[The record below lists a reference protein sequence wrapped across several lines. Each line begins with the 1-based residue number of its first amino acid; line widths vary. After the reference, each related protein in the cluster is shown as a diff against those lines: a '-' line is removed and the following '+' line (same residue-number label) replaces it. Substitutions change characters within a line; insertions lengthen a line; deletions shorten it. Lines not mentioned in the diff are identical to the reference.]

1 MKLTKIAIA
10 CGLAFAAGSAA
21 AADESAGYT
30 KILLSGATAPD
41 NFMQS
46 IATSMLNNVTSFR
59 DAATRFRAFR
69 GDAKPGII
77 SVAGGE
83 KIIIQKRS
91 KGGSV
96 WGVDPVAR
104 ANRIE
109 VIDFNACVNDP
120 DPNWDFVCTLKG
132 IDPGLSGNN
141 SPSNPGEVPD
151 FGVSDVEPAM
161 FQEPYNTEND
171 QPALT
176 AAERGRLQA
185 FPVSQLMMG
194 IVATNAVPDTLSIS
208 RSQYGAMLT
217 KNGITSWDL
226 IEPTIDPDASYAQV
240 VVCRRVEGSGTQ
252 TSYNWFFNNFPCQ
265 TPAGGST
272 EPARVTDSDGVGSG
286 TGTVADPILVDPT
299 AGYTVVENSTS
310 GDVRNCLARAQSLTD
325 HTVVG
330 SNDLNYKIQFSKG
343 QAVNGGKGTPFR
355 AVGTLSLDSYKS
367 ANPDN
372 NGWHFRPLDGAGKY
386 NANSQACASAAC
398 TGMAPSKANL
408 VNGAYDFVV
417 ELSMQYRTVDVTNVN
432 GDLVRSLN
440 DPSNAL
446 KKAFITKFITNAGD
460 PLYTADTTGTLNSVP
475 NAYASIPLQEI
486 AGEFVGFDPYATA
499 NAGKVGFYS
508 RSANTCSPLK
518 RF

>member
-1 MKLTKIAIA
+1 MKLSKIAIA
-10 CGLAFAAGSAA
+10 CSLAFAAGSAA

-46 IATSMLNNVTSFR
+46 ISTSMLNNVTSFR

-69 GDAKPGII
+69 GDAKPGIV
-77 SVAGGE
+77 SPAGGE
-83 KIIIQKRS
+83 KVVIQKRS

-120 DPNWDFVCTLKG
+120 DPNWDFVCGMKG
-132 IDPGLSGNN
+132 IDPDIAGNA
-141 SPSNPGEVPD
+141 SPTNPGEVAD

-176 AAERGRLQA
+176 ASERDRMQS
-185 FPVSQLMMG
+185 FPVNQLMMG
-194 IVATNAVPDTLSIS
+194 IVTTNAVPDTLNLS
-208 RSQYGAMLT
+208 RSEYGAMLT
-217 KNGITSWDL
+217 KNGVTSWDL
-226 IEPTIDPDASYAQV
+226 IDPTIDPGTDYAQV

-272 EPARVTDSDGVGSG
+272 EPARVTDSDGYGSG
-286 TGTVADPILVDPT
+286 AGTVADPILVDPT

-310 GDVRNCLARAQSLTD
+310 GDVRNCLTRAQTLTD
-325 HTVVG
+325 HNVVG
-330 SNDLNYKIQFSKG
+330 SNDRNYRIQFSRG
-343 QAVNGGKGTPFR
+343 LLANGGLGKPFR
-355 AVGTLSLDSYKS
+355 AVGTLSLDSYNS
-367 ANPDN
+367 ANVN
-372 NGWHFRPLDGAGKY
+372 WYFRPLDGAGRY
-386 NANSQACASAAC
+386 NAATQTCASASC
-398 TGMAPSKANL
+398 TGSVPSKANL
-408 VNGAYDFVV
+408 LNGKYDFTV
-417 ELSMQYRTVDVTNVN
+417 ELTMQVRTVDVTNPN
-432 GDLVRSLN
+432 GDLVRSIN
-440 DPSNAL
+440 HPTNAL
-446 KKAFITKFITNAGD
+446 KRTFITRFITNAGD
-460 PLYTADTTGTLNSVP
+460 PVYTGDTTGLLNSVP

-486 AGEFVGFDPYATA
+486 AGEFVGFDPYDAA
-499 NAGKVGFYS
+499 NAGKVSFYS
-508 RSANTCSPLK
+508 RSANTCAPMR